1 MKMSKSKLL
10 SMVLVSSS
18 MLTITACGKKSN
30 NAVMPKQFKQ
40 AVPHKAIKSG
50 GTLTYALEN
59 DSPFTGIFLSE
70 LMDTSPDAEAS
81 SPGDEGLF
89 DIDDHYTQVKS

>member
-59 DSPFTGIFLSE
+59 DSPLLVFSFLN
-70 LMDTSPDAEAS
+70 
-81 SPGDEGLF
+81 
-89 DIDDHYTQVKS
+89 